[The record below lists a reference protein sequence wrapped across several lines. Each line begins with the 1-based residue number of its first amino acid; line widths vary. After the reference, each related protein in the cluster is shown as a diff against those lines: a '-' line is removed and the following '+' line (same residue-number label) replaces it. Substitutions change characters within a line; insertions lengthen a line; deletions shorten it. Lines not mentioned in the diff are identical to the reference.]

1 MKFLFIFS
9 PFVGIILLVCY
20 LFYINH
26 AGKDAVAQTLEEFKG
41 NAIEV
46 LKNEFINQLQATK
59 EDLATKLKQ
68 EIESTTSISVKARD
82 YLYIVLLNIVETFIN
97 NISKQILAK

>member
-1 MKFLFIFS
+1 MEKQEVQKALAGFGNELKDI
-9 PFVGIILLVCY
+9 VAT
-20 LFYINH
+20 

-46 LKNEFINQLQATK
+46 LKNEFINQLQSTK
-59 EDLATKLKQ
+59 EDLVAKLKQ

>member
-1 MKFLFIFS
+1 MEKQEVQKALAGFGNELKDI
-9 PFVGIILLVCY
+9 VGT
-20 LFYINH
+20 

-41 NAIEV
+41 NAAEV

-59 EDLATKLKQ
+59 EDLVTKLKQ

>member
-1 MKFLFIFS
+1 MAT
-9 PFVGIILLVCY
+9 
-20 LFYINH
+20 

-46 LKNEFINQLQATK
+46 LKSEFINQLQSTK
-59 EDLATKLKQ
+59 EDLVAKLKQ

>member
-1 MKFLFIFS
+1 MAT
-9 PFVGIILLVCY
+9 
-20 LFYINH
+20 

-46 LKNEFINQLQATK
+46 LKNEFINQLQVTK
-59 EDLATKLKQ
+59 EDLVDKLKQ
-68 EIESTTSISVKARD
+68 EIESTASISVKARD

>member
-1 MKFLFIFS
+1 MAT
-9 PFVGIILLVCY
+9 
-20 LFYINH
+20 

-46 LKNEFINQLQATK
+46 LKNEFINQLQSTK
-59 EDLATKLKQ
+59 EDLVTKLKQ
-68 EIESTTSISVKARD
+68 EIESTASISVKARD

>member
-1 MKFLFIFS
+1 MKMDVKL
-9 PFVGIILLVCY
+9 
-20 LFYINH
+20 
-26 AGKDAVAQTLEEFKG
+26 DASWK
-41 NAIEV
+41 EV
-46 LKNEFINQLQATK
+46 LKNEFINQLQSTK
-59 EDLATKLKQ
+59 EDLVAKLKQ

>member
-1 MKFLFIFS
+1 MAT
-9 PFVGIILLVCY
+9 
-20 LFYINH
+20 

-46 LKNEFINQLQATK
+46 LKSEFINQLQVTK
-59 EDLATKLKQ
+59 EDLVAKLKQ
-68 EIESTTSISVKARD
+68 EIESTASISVKARD

>member
-1 MKFLFIFS
+1 MTKEEMQKGLAGFGSDLKDI
-9 PFVGIILLVCY
+9 VAT
-20 LFYINH
+20 

-41 NAIEV
+41 NAVEV

-59 EDLATKLKQ
+59 KDLVAKLKQ
-68 EIESTTSISVKARD
+68 EIESTTSISIKARD

>member
-1 MKFLFIFS
+1 MAT
-9 PFVGIILLVCY
+9 
-20 LFYINH
+20 

-46 LKNEFINQLQATK
+46 LKNEFINQLQSTK
-59 EDLATKLKQ
+59 EDLVAKLKQ
-68 EIESTTSISVKARD
+68 EIESTASISVKARD